1 MKIVSVSE
9 MSTLEKAANNGGIS
23 YEAMM
28 SRAGNGIAVWLKRN
42 LSLRQGVVGLV
53 GSGNNGGD
61 TIIALTNL
69 ALHNVRTFAFL
80 VKQRPADPLLATYT
94 KAGGTIIDLSKG
106 DNLPLLKVLL
116 EQEAIVLDGMLGT
129 GFRLPLRGS
138 LADLMAG
145 IHATIDSLP
154 GARIIAVDCPSGVD
168 CDTGEVSEETLQAET
183 TLTMAA
189 VKQGL
194 LKYPARGFAG
204 NIHLIEIGIPLEELT
219 KGRNL
224 PELIDQVMI
233 NKLTPDRPEAGHK
246 GTFGTCV
253 VIAGTEPFTGAAYL
267 AGKAAYQSGCGL
279 VNVATLHPV
288 REALAGKLIEAV
300 WTVLPEQEGGYD
312 PGGIDLIAPLFNKTN
327 SVVIGPG
334 FGLGKSNISFIES
347 LLHVIPSE
355 FPILLDADGIKLLS
369 HIKDWWK
376 LIPKNTVLTPH
387 PGEMS
392 VLTGI
397 SIANIEKNRWEITSE
412 YAQMWGAS
420 LVLKGAMTVIG
431 LPDGQIYINPVG
443 DSALATAGSGDV
455 LSGIIGGLMAQGMS
469 SEKAALLGVWRHAKA
484 GQSAHQEIGRAEG
497 VTALDILDNVGKY
510 KEN

>member
-1 MKIVSVSE
+1 M
-9 MSTLEKAANNGGIS
+9 
-23 YEAMM
+23 
-28 SRAGNGIAVWLKRN
+28 
-42 LSLRQGVVGLV
+42 
-53 GSGNNGGD
+53 
-61 TIIALTNL
+61 
-69 ALHNVRTFAFL
+69 
-80 VKQRPADPLLATYT
+80 
-94 KAGGTIIDLSKG
+94 
-106 DNLPLLKVLL
+106 
-116 EQEAIVLDGMLGT
+116 
-129 GFRLPLRGS
+129 
-138 LADLMAG
+138 
-145 IHATIDSLP
+145 
-154 GARIIAVDCPSGVD
+154 
-168 CDTGEVSEETLQAET
+168 
-183 TLTMAA
+183 
-189 VKQGL
+189 
-194 LKYPARGFAG
+194 
-204 NIHLIEIGIPLEELT
+204 
-219 KGRNL
+219 
-224 PELIDQVMI
+224 
-233 NKLTPDRPEAGHK
+233 
-246 GTFGTCV
+246 
-253 VIAGTEPFTGAAYL
+253 
-267 AGKAAYQSGCGL
+267 
-279 VNVATLHPV
+279 
-288 REALAGKLIEAV
+288 ALAGKLIEAV

-312 PGGIDLIAPLFNKTN
+312 PGGIDLVAPLFNKAN

-347 LLHVIPSE
+347 LIHVIPSE

-392 VLTGI
+392 VLTGL

-412 YAQMWGAS
+412 YAQMWGVS

-469 SEKAALLGVWRHAKA
+469 SEKAALLGVWHHAKT